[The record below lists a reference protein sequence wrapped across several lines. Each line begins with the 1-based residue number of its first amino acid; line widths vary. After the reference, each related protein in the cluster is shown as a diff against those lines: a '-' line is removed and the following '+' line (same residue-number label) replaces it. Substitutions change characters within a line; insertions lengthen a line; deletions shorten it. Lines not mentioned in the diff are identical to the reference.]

1 MRWRRLD
8 ESSLFIGINSI
19 DLWSHPVFP
28 FSVEGLFIQCF
39 RDPSLPFSQTA
50 LVVSP
55 PPHPSQP
62 SGISFGFLNLLA
74 YLSTQ
79 STPFYLS

>member
-55 PPHPSQP
+55 PLALPNPQEFHL
-62 SGISFGFLNLLA
+62 GF
-74 YLSTQ
+74 
-79 STPFYLS
+79 